1 MLPRVANFTRFFIGV
16 FFLLGAAFNL
26 VMTFIDAGSYKNGGV
41 TAWPPFLQDFWN
53 SVVAPN
59 IVVFLLLFILIE
71 ITLGLLILNKGGRV
85 KIGLGG
91 AFFFSVALL
100 FLGLGYPQDAWV
112 PRIPNIAFAVICLL
126 LLLGRYE
133 RTFLETVRR
142 RKIEIRTKV
151 IGG

>member
-1 MLPRVANFTRFFIGV
+1 
-16 FFLLGAAFNL
+16 
-26 VMTFIDAGSYKNGGV
+26 
-41 TAWPPFLQDFWN
+41 
-53 SVVAPN
+53 VVAPN

-71 ITLGLLILNKGGRV
+71 ITLGLLILNKGGWV